1 MPSLPLEQIQTYR
14 RKTFRIEPHLRLK
27 TKEQAVEFVNERKF
41 IHFWPIQGALL
52 PSLWAATVGDRP
64 VPNDHDDP
72 GHITWGWK
80 DELLDKKV
88 WYYARL
94 LKKRNSFI
102 SLEFVPNFYA
112 LSPNFGDPEND
123 YIDQYQAGLMTLET
137 KLVYEALLEDGPLD
151 TISLRKA
158 ARLSN
163 PESTSRFNRALDT
176 LQYEFKALPV
186 GIAAAGAWKY
196 AFIYDLTHRYYPDL
210 LERAH
215 PISEWQA
222 RQNILREYL
231 RSVGAASMRDIQRLF
246 AWRLEDTQRAV
257 HQLVEEKVVN
267 DKLEIE
273 SLPGEFVV
281 LTELLK

>member
-1 MPSLPLEQIQTYR
+1 MATIPLEQIQSYRQKTYR
-14 RKTFRIEPHLRLK
+14 LDPDRHLK
-27 TKEQAVEFVNERKF
+27 TKEQAIEFVNERGF

-72 GHITWGWK
+72 GHITWSWK

-94 LKKRNSFI
+94 LKKRNSII
-102 SLEFVPNFYA
+102 SLDFVPNFYA
-112 LSPNFGDPEND
+112 LSPNYGDPEND
-123 YIDQYQAGLMTLET
+123 YLDQYQAGLMTLET
-137 KLVYEALLEDGPLD
+137 KLVYEALLKEGSLD

-186 GIAAAGAWKY
+186 GIAEVGAWKY
-196 AFIYDLTHRYYPDL
+196 SFIYDLTHRFYPDL
-210 LERAH
+210 PEKAR
-215 PISEWQA
+215 PISESAA
-222 RQNILREYL
+222 RQNILRRYL
-231 RSVGAASMRDIQRLF
+231 RSVGAASMRDILRLF
-246 AWRLEDTQRAV
+246 GWHPEETQRAV
-257 HQLVEEKVVN
+257 NHLVQDNVIAEQVG
-267 DKLEIE
+267 I
-273 SLPGEFVV
+273 SGLPGEY
-281 LTELLK
+281 LALNELV

>member
-1 MPSLPLEQIQTYR
+1 MATIPLEQIQSYRQKTYR
-14 RKTFRIEPHLRLK
+14 LDPDRHLK
-27 TKEQAVEFVNERKF
+27 TKEQAIEFVNERGF

-72 GHITWGWK
+72 GHITWSWK

-94 LKKRNSFI
+94 LKKRNSII
-102 SLEFVPNFYA
+102 SLDFVPNFYA
-112 LSPNFGDPEND
+112 LSPNYGDPEND
-123 YIDQYQAGLMTLET
+123 YLDQYQAGLMTLET
-137 KLVYEALLEDGPLD
+137 KLVYEALLKEGSLD

-186 GIAAAGAWKY
+186 GIAEVGAWKY
-196 AFIYDLTHRYYPDL
+196 SFIYDLTHRFYPDL
-210 LERAH
+210 PEKAR
-215 PISEWQA
+215 PISESAA
-222 RQNILREYL
+222 RQNILRRYL
-231 RSVGAASMRDIQRLF
+231 RSVGAASMRDILRLF
-246 AWRLEDTQRAV
+246 GWHPEETQRAV
-257 HQLVEEKVVN
+257 NHLVQDNVIAEQVA
-267 DKLEIE
+267 I
-273 SLPGEFVV
+273 SGLPGEY
-281 LTELLK
+281 LALNELV

>member
-1 MPSLPLEQIQTYR
+1 MATIPLEQIQSYRQKTYR
-14 RKTFRIEPHLRLK
+14 LDPDRHLK
-27 TKEQAVEFVNERKF
+27 TKEQAIEFVNERGF

-72 GHITWGWK
+72 GHITWSWK

-94 LKKRNSFI
+94 LKKRNSII
-102 SLEFVPNFYA
+102 SLDFVPNFYA
-112 LSPNFGDPEND
+112 LSPNYGDPEND
-123 YIDQYQAGLMTLET
+123 YLDQYQAGLMTLET
-137 KLVYEALLEDGPLD
+137 KLVYEALLKEGSLD

-186 GIAAAGAWKY
+186 GIAEVGAWKY
-196 AFIYDLTHRYYPDL
+196 SFIYDLTHRFYPDL
-210 LERAH
+210 PEKAR
-215 PISEWQA
+215 PISEGTA
-222 RQNILREYL
+222 RQNIIKQYL
-231 RSVGAASMRDIQRLF
+231 RSVGAASMRDILRLF
-246 AWRLEDTQRAV
+246 GWHPEETQRAMN
-257 HQLVEEKVVN
+257 HLVQENVIADKVAIN
-267 DKLEIE
+267 G
-273 SLPGEFVV
+273 LPGEYIA
-281 LTELLK
+281 LNELI